1 MKRTFKE
8 APRYEGLDDYMVKP
22 EDRMTCKEIRYF
34 HRNGSSVQI
43 LAELNACSTDTIK
56 RILAG
61 EDIVWNPVRPMHRVV
76 NVDEGWFYP
85 SVRECER
92 REGIKKGS
100 LNQAFVKRGPRIIFK
115 GTRYHRY

>member
-1 MKRTFKE
+1 MRKT
-8 APRYEGLDDYMVKP
+8 PRYEGLDDYNVKP
-22 EDRMTCKEIRYF
+22 EDRMTCKEIRDFY
-34 HRNGSSVQI
+34 RNGSTVQI
-43 LAELNACSTDTIK
+43 LSELNACSKNTIK

-61 EDIVWNPVRPMHRVV
+61 EDVEWQPVRPMHRVV

-92 REGIKKGS
+92 QEGIRKGS
-100 LNQAFVKRGPRIIFK
+100 LNQAFASRGPRIVFK